1 MQEDHNLP
9 ENKEEIIDILA
20 KAKYLKIDTDLGSI
34 SLESHNSINVQPKGT
49 PFGVKVKVDDNKSSA
64 TLTFDMKK
72 MRDSNKKIDFDKLVN
87 DSIMNYENQEDQ
99 NE

>member
-49 PFGVKVKVDDNKSSA
+49 PFGVNVR
-64 TLTFDMKK
+64 T
-72 MRDSNKKIDFDKLVN
+72 
-87 DSIMNYENQEDQ
+87 
-99 NE
+99 